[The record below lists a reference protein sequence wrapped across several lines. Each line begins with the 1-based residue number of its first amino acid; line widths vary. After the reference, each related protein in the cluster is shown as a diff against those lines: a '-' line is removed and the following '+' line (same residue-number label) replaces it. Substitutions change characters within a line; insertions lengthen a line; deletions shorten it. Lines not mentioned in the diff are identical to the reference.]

1 MTSALSSFSDFSQW
15 NETWKH
21 KQNQFFPPLSYF
33 WTWSLSPQ
41 QYKSII
47 NRIDPMEE
55 RICEPQGSMPEN
67 AQLKV
72 KKVER
77 NEESS

>member
-1 MTSALSSFSDFSQW
+1 
-15 NETWKH
+15 
-21 KQNQFFPPLSYF
+21 
-33 WTWSLSPQ
+33 
-41 QYKSII
+41 
-47 NRIDPMEE
+47 MEE
-55 RICEPQGSMPEN
+55 RISEPQRSMPEN